1 MLNFGGLMQVVYC
14 GIIDEYGIDEK
25 KSWEDKYD
33 IWIGNDWIK
42 YNRLNKNNNDINYA
56 NIRKYNNFN
65 IILNDN
71 DLYFNENNDINYLYK
86 LLYDDIDQKNI
97 KKSIGKLKK
106 CNSLNPLNDFVSH
119 DIIQKKKKN
128 DSRFKNN
135 FPRNCKKNDFA
146 FKNNFKKR

>member
-71 DLYFNENNDINYLYK
+71 DLYFNENNNINYLYK

-97 KKSIGKLKK
+97 KKSINDKKLLIKFIVKVFLKK
-106 CNSLNPLNDFVSH
+106 
-119 DIIQKKKKN
+119 I
-128 DSRFKNN
+128 R
-135 FPRNCKKNDFA
+135 
-146 FKNNFKKR
+146 